1 MALRKSL
8 IASNLILLSSLFLAG
23 CSTVG
28 SLKEM
33 ITVTEVITHTIPL
46 VERPKQLSLNDLHF
60 YVVTEDNLDDFK
72 VRYMDD
78 NNVFVFYAISVK
90 GYETLSL
97 NVAELQRYILQQKSI
112 IMYYEESL
120 APAEKETVDGN

>member
-33 ITVTEVITHTIPL
+33 ITVTEVITHTIPV

-60 YVVTEDNLDDFK
+60 YVVTEDNLDQVENVCERDNSNIVIEKYVDVLAVFGG
-72 VRYMDD
+72 MDLEGH
-78 NNVFVFYAISVK
+78 FYNDLMVLK
-90 GYETLSL
+90 L
-97 NVAELQRYILQQKSI
+97 
-112 IMYYEESL
+112 
-120 APAEKETVDGN
+120 